1 MNEWFYGIAVG
12 RFRLVQPRIP
22 TRTLS
27 GAILARPR
35 SLSRIWRSASRDY
48 HRQLLKL
55 GVAWISRSKKPVFT
69 AGINSAPPRDVP
81 EVFWSVVS

>member
-12 RFRLVQPRIP
+12 RSRLVQPRIP

-35 SLSRIWRSASRDY
+35 SLSRIWRPAARDY
-48 HRQLLKL
+48 HRQVLVLGSMYLK
-55 GVAWISRSKKPVFT
+55 V
-69 AGINSAPPRDVP
+69 
-81 EVFWSVVS
+81 